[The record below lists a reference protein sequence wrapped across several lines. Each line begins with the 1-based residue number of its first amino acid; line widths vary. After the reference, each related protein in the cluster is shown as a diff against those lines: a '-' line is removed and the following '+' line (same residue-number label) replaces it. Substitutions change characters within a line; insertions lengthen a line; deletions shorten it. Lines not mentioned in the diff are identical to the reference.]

1 MSSIPGQIAWL
12 SKNPEGTKILHL
24 KLPGSQKWIPYTE
37 SSVKSLM
44 VPDYLIP
51 RGSKG
56 YATMQVLFKRG
67 WKLVSSDSVQA
78 EEIAEREMVH

>member
-1 MSSIPGQIAWL
+1 MAWL
-12 SKNPEGTKILHL
+12 SKNSDGTKILHL
-24 KLPGSQKWIPYTE
+24 KLLGSSKWIPYTE
-37 SSVKSLM
+37 SSLR
-44 VPDYLIP
+44 VPDYLISG
-51 RGSKG
+51 GSQG